1 MNTTTKKS
9 KTKQAF
15 TIVELLTV
23 MSIIVILIGLLAPAL
38 NYARRYA
45 AEVKQKAQFYRID
58 SAIASFNAEMDSY
71 PDSSALDSAGKPYC
85 GAMKLAEAMLGQDLR
100 GFHPNSVFRADGT
113 DGFGNYLYPDANA
126 PNYNANI
133 SARKELFLD
142 LDSAN
147 AFLLGDLYSNVG
159 TALPANRFVLCDVFK
174 RVTQHTTGKKA
185 GMPILYYKADTAKT
199 RHNVSS
205 PDDVDNIYNYKD
217 NQTLVGLGMPFA
229 PGKVQSLFNGTRFYL
244 NTRNYQI
251 TTAPIPIHSKTY
263 ILISAGYDGE
273 YGTPDDICNFEWRY
287 QE

>member
-1 MNTTTKKS
+1 MNSTIIKFKTKK
-9 KTKQAF
+9 AF

-38 NYARRYA
+38 NHARRYA
-45 AEVKQKAQFYRID
+45 AEVKQRAQFYRID
-58 SAIASFNAEMDSY
+58 SAIASFNSEMDGY
-71 PDSSALDSAGKPYC
+71 PDSGALDSAGNPYC
-85 GAMKLAEAMLGQDLR
+85 GAMKLAEAMMGQDLR
-100 GFHPNSVFRADGT
+100 GFHPNSVFRADGQ
-113 DGFGNYLYPDANA
+113 DGFNNKLYPDANA

-142 LDSAN
+142 IDSAN

-159 TALPANRFVLCDVFK
+159 TALPTNRFVLCDVFK

-199 RHNVSS
+199 RHNIAN
-205 PDDVDNIYNYKD
+205 PDDADNIYNYKD

-229 PGKVQSLFNGTRFYL
+229 PSKAHSLNNGTRFYL
-244 NTRNYQI
+244 NTRSYQV
-251 TTAPIPIHSKTY
+251 TTASMPVHSKTY
-263 ILISAGYDGE
+263 ILISAGNDGE
-273 YGTPDDICNFEWRY
+273 YGTPDDICNFEWKY